1 MDYYGPMMRFNR
13 FSALAVL
20 VCALTAGAQTP
31 ASAPA
36 RSISSALDSQLF
48 YQLLLGELNVH
59 GGEPGAA
66 YALILDAARKTNN
79 PELYERAINIALKAR
94 SGDSALQAARAW
106 HQALPQSR
114 EANRYLLQIL
124 IALNRIE
131 EALEPLKRDVATSP
145 LLNRSATVLAIPH
158 YFARASDKKL
168 ASSTVE
174 QALAN
179 YLNAP
184 DTGVV
189 AWTVIGQMRFG
200 AGEINAALDAAGR
213 AQALDAK
220 SEIPVL
226 LALTMMSPQTPE
238 AEVLV
243 KKYLAGEPQLEV
255 RMAYARALL
264 DAQRYADAAA
274 QLQRITAEKPDYAEA
289 WLIQGVLELQE
300 GKPSV
305 AEASL
310 RRYVELAL
318 IKRSE
323 APDPQLTRGLTQAYL
338 SLAQIA
344 EQRKDFTGADAWLQR
359 IDGTE
364 DLLAVQVRRAAILAR
379 QGKLEEARQLIR
391 NQPEQSAADAR
402 LKITAEVQLLR
413 ESKQYQQAYDLLA
426 QATQNNPDDLD
437 LVYDMAMVA
446 EKLGRLD
453 EMERLLRAVMT
464 GKPDYHHAYNAL
476 GFSLAERNIRLPEAR
491 QLILKALEYA
501 PNEPFIT
508 DSLGW
513 VEFRSGN
520 LAEALRLLEGAFMAK
535 PDPEIAAH
543 LGEVLWTMGRRD
555 QAVVVWKEGAQ
566 ISAENETL
574 VETLKRLQVKW

>member
-168 ASSTVE
+168 ASSMVE
-174 QALAN
+174 QALAG

-238 AEVLV
+238 VEVLV

-413 ESKQYQQAYDLLA
+413 DSKQYQQAYDLLA
-426 QATQNNPDDLD
+426 QATKNNPDDLD

-520 LAEALRLLEGAFMAK
+520 LAEALRLLEGAFKAK

>member
-364 DLLAVQVRRAAILAR
+364 DLLAVQVRRAAIMAR